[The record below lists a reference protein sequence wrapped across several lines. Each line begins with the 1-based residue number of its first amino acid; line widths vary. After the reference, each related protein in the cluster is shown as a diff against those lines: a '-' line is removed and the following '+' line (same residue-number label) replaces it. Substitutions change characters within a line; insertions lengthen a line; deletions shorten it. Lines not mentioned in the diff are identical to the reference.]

1 MKSVQIACLA
11 AVLAVGFVAQPLAA
25 SAQGI
30 LNQSGDQLLKDFNVD
45 PSQLPPQYA
54 QSAPAPATGTPQSYP
69 APAQSQFLPS
79 QSGGGG
85 AKSTLLRVL
94 SGAIPKVDVDNAG
107 GVRVKA
113 PFVNVN
119 VGNGQHDV
127 RVSAPFVNYN
137 TGQGANVHVPG
148 ILNVNPQSGAPQ
160 GVPNTAPQGTPY
172 APGSPYTA
180 PDPQNAAP
188 QGIPYTAPQSSQCTA
203 PQMVPDG
210 AASPMPRIPQVLPSA
225 SFGAK

>member
-79 QSGGGG
+79 QPGGGG

-94 SGAIPKVDVDNAG
+94 SGAIPKVDVDSAG

-148 ILNVNPQSGAPQ
+148 ILNVNPQSAAPQ
-160 GVPNTAPQGTPY
+160 GVPYTAPQGTPY
-172 APGSPYTA
+172 VPYTA
-180 PDPQNAAP
+180 PDPQNVAP
-188 QGIPYTAPQSSQCTA
+188 QGIPYTGQQSSQFAA

-210 AASPMPRIPQVLPSA
+210 AAPQMPRIPQVLPNA

>member
-45 PSQLPPQYA
+45 PNQLPPQYA

-69 APAQSQFLPS
+69 APVQSQFLPS
-79 QSGGGG
+79 QPGG

-137 TGQGANVHVPG
+137 TAQGANVHVPG
-148 ILNVNPQSGAPQ
+148 ILNVNPQSAAPQ
-160 GVPNTAPQGTPY
+160 GVPYTAPQGTPY

-180 PDPQNAAP
+180 PDPQSVVP
-188 QGIPYTAPQSSQCTA
+188 QGIPQQSSQFTA

-210 AASPMPRIPQVLPSA
+210 AASQMPRIPQVLPSA